1 MQKINVLRYDYA
13 LFVPSEQQLGIIEN
27 SFNSDTSISSNME
40 GGGGRVKYLICHILG
55 ILYKLFLLYKK

>member
-27 SFNSDTSISSNME
+27 SFNSDISSNMGWGE
-40 GGGGRVKYLICHILG
+40 GVKYLICHILG
-55 ILYKLFLLYKK
+55 ILYKLFILYKR